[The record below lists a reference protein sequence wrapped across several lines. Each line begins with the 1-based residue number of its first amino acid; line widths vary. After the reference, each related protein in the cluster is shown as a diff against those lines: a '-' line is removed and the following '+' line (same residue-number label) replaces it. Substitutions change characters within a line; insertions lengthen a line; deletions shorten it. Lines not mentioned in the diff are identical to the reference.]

1 MKKILLI
8 LSILMTINFTACK
21 KSNYTIGGDKNFGT
35 IKDKIADPDEKTI
48 AFNNA
53 AGLKG
58 FEDIMD
64 ASNILKGD
72 INAEILKGDNL
83 IYSPHSANS
92 VYSLLARYSK
102 IMENEEVFPGFPMKD
117 LQTYKL
123 KPSLID
129 SRSLFLVNSDP
140 DTSIKALDGDG
151 VLKVVG
157 FPDQA
162 SDLAKKLQKQVLGEV
177 LLEPNYKDMD
187 LSIINATR
195 FFGGWEDEFDKDLT
209 ADDKF
214 KTFDG
219 QVIVPFM
226 NEYARDNTGYQT
238 EYFTATYK
246 EAKVDKESAR
256 VYFMVPKEVD
266 GMSREDLY
274 KKALEDMVDAIT
286 NYKYSDHYSAIILKT
301 PKINLT
307 SSIDLLKTMKVKD
320 RDFVDKDFAVDQN
333 VQNPSEKTYRTNSIK
348 QVARLSIDEKTVEAK
363 AVTILE
369 GDLTATPID
378 DEKILEVICD
388 KPYFVII
395 TSPYKD
401 GELITFM
408 ALITNPK

>member
-8 LSILMTINFTACK
+8 LSILMAINFTACK
-21 KSNYTIGGDKNFGT
+21 RAGDDNFGR
-35 IKDKIADPDEKTI
+35 IKGEASEPDNKAI

-58 FEDIMD
+58 FEDIME

-72 INAEILKGDNL
+72 INSEILQGANL
-83 IYSPHSANS
+83 IYSPYSANS

-102 IMENEEVFPGFPMKD
+102 IMESEEVFPGFPMKD
-117 LQTYKL
+117 LETYKL

-129 SRSLFLVNSDP
+129 SRSLFLVNNEP
-140 DTSIKALDGDG
+140 DTGIKALEGDG

-162 SDLAKKLQKQVLGEV
+162 KDLAVELQKQVLGEV
-177 LLEPNYKDMD
+177 LLEPNYNGMD

-219 QVIVPFM
+219 EVIVPFM
-226 NEYARDNTGYQT
+226 NQDFMGKIGYQT
-238 EYFTATYK
+238 EYFTAVYK
-246 EAKVDKESAR
+246 EAKVDKERAR

-286 NYKYSDHYSAIILKT
+286 NEKYFDRYDIILKT
-301 PKINLT
+301 PKIDLT
-307 SSIDLLKTMKVKD
+307 SNINLLKTMEANG
-320 RDFVDKDFAVDQN
+320 RDFVNKNFAVNQN
-333 VQNPSEKTYRTNSIK
+333 VQNPSDETYRTRSIK
-348 QVARLSIDEKTVEAK
+348 QVAKLKIDEKKVEAK
-363 AVTILE
+363 AVTILA
-369 GDLTATPID
+369 GDKSEAPI
-378 DEKILEVICD
+378 EEVKILKVICD

-395 TSPYKD
+395 TSPSMD

-408 ALITNPK
+408 ALITNPQ

>member
-1 MKKILLI
+1 MNQE
-8 LSILMTINFTACK
+8 LM
-21 KSNYTIGGDKNFGT
+21 
-35 IKDKIADPDEKTI
+35 DKIA
-48 AFNNA
+48 
-53 AGLKG
+53 
-58 FEDIMD
+58 
-64 ASNILKGD
+64 
-72 INAEILKGDNL
+72 
-83 IYSPHSANS
+83 
-92 VYSLLARYSK
+92 
-102 IMENEEVFPGFPMKD
+102 
-117 LQTYKL
+117 
-123 KPSLID
+123 
-129 SRSLFLVNSDP
+129 
-140 DTSIKALDGDG
+140 
-151 VLKVVG
+151 
-157 FPDQA
+157 
-162 SDLAKKLQKQVLGEV
+162 
-177 LLEPNYKDMD
+177 
-187 LSIINATR
+187 
-195 FFGGWEDEFDKDLT
+195 
-209 ADDKF
+209 
-214 KTFDG
+214 
-219 QVIVPFM
+219 
-226 NEYARDNTGYQT
+226 YQT

-246 EAKVDKESAR
+246 EARVDKESAR

-266 GMSREDLY
+266 GISREDLY

-348 QVARLSIDEKTVEAK
+348 QVTRLSIDEKTVEAK

>member
-1 MKKILLI
+1 MKKIILI
-8 LSILMTINFTACK
+8 LSILMAINFTACK
-21 KSNYTIGGDKNFGT
+21 RAGDDNFGR
-35 IKDKIADPDEKTI
+35 IKGEASEPDNKAI

-58 FEDIMD
+58 FEDIME

-72 INAEILKGDNL
+72 INSEILQGANL
-83 IYSPHSANS
+83 IYSPYSANS
-92 VYSLLARYSK
+92 VYSLLSRYSK
-102 IMENEEVFPGFPMKD
+102 AMENEEVFPGFPIKD

-123 KPSLID
+123 RPTLID
-129 SRSLFLVNSDP
+129 SRSLFLVNSEP
-140 DTSIKALDGDG
+140 DTPIKALDGDG
-151 VLKVVG
+151 ILKVVG

-162 SDLAKKLQKQVLGEV
+162 KDLAVELQKEVLGEV
-177 LLEPNYKDMD
+177 LLEPDYKDMD

-195 FFGGWEDEFDKDLT
+195 FFGAWENEFDKDLT

-219 QVIVPFM
+219 EVTVPFM
-226 NEYARDNTGYQT
+226 NQDFMGKIGYQT
-238 EYFTATYK
+238 EYFTAVYK
-246 EAKVDKESAR
+246 EAKVDNERAR

-274 KKALEDMVDAIT
+274 KKAIEDMVDAIT
-286 NYKYSDHYSAIILKT
+286 NEKYFDDRYDIILKT
-301 PKINLT
+301 PKIDLT
-307 SSIDLLKTMKVKD
+307 SNIDLLKTMEANG
-320 RDFVDKDFAVDQN
+320 RDFVNKNFAVDQN
-333 VQNPSEKTYRTNSIK
+333 VQNPSDESYRTRSIK
-348 QVARLSIDEKTVEAK
+348 QVAKLKIDEKTVEAK

-395 TSPYKD
+395 TSPYNN

-408 ALITNPK
+408 DLITNPK

>member
-1 MKKILLI
+1 MKNILLI
-8 LSILMTINFTACK
+8 LSILIAINFTACK
-21 KSNYTIGGDKNFGT
+21 KTVDDNFGR
-35 IKDKIADPDEKTI
+35 IKGEASEPDEKTI

-72 INAEILKGDNL
+72 INDEILQGANL
-83 IYSPHSANS
+83 IYSPYSANS

-102 IMENEEVFPGFPMKD
+102 AMENEKVFPGFPIKD

-129 SRSLFLVNSDP
+129 SRSLFLVNSEP
-140 DTSIKALDGDG
+140 DTPIKALDGDG

-162 SDLAKKLQKQVLGEV
+162 SELAKKLQKEVLGEV
-177 LLEPNYKDMD
+177 LLEPDYKDMD

-195 FFGGWEDEFDKDLT
+195 FFGAWENEFDKDLT

-219 QVIVPFM
+219 EVTVPFM
-226 NEYARDNTGYQT
+226 NQELLSKIGYQT
-238 EYFTATYK
+238 EYFTAVYK
-246 EAKVDKESAR
+246 EAKVDKERAR
-256 VYFMVPKEVD
+256 VYFVVPKEVD
-266 GMSREDLY
+266 GMNREDLY

-286 NYKYSDHYSAIILKT
+286 NEKYSDHYDIILKT
-301 PKINLT
+301 PKIDLT
-307 SSIDLLKTMKVKD
+307 SNIDLLKTMEASG
-320 RDFVDKDFAVDQN
+320 RDFVNKNFAVDQN
-333 VQNPSEKTYRTNSIK
+333 VQNPSEETYMTRSIK
-348 QVARLSIDEKTVEAK
+348 QVAKLKIDEKKVEAK
-363 AVTILE
+363 AVTILDGVKSE
-369 GDLTATPID
+369 PAI
-378 DEKILEVICD
+378 EEVKILKVICD

-395 TSPYKD
+395 TSPSMD

-408 ALITNPK
+408 ALITNPQ

>member
-8 LSILMTINFTACK
+8 LSILMAINFAACK

-58 FEDIMD
+58 FEDIME

-102 IMENEEVFPGFPMKD
+102 AMENEEVFPGFPMKD
-117 LQTYKL
+117 LVTYKL

-129 SRSLFLVNSDP
+129 SRSLFLVNNEP
-140 DTSIKALDGDG
+140 DTGIKALGGDG
-151 VLKVVG
+151 ILKVVG

-162 SDLAKKLQKQVLGEV
+162 KDLAVELQKQVLGEV
-177 LLEPNYKDMD
+177 LAEPDYKDMD
-187 LSIINATR
+187 ISIINATR
-195 FFGGWEDEFDKDLT
+195 FFGAWVDEFDKDLT

-214 KTFDG
+214 NTFDG
-219 QVIVPFM
+219 EAIVPFM
-226 NEYARDNTGYQT
+226 NQDFTGKIGYQS
-238 EYFTATYK
+238 EYFTAVYK
-246 EAKVDKESAR
+246 EAKVDKEMAR
-256 VYFMVPKEVD
+256 VYFMVPKDVD
-266 GMSREDLY
+266 GMTSEDLY

-286 NYKYSDHYSAIILKT
+286 NEKYFDRYDIILKT
-301 PKINLT
+301 PKIDLT
-307 SSIDLLKTMKVKD
+307 SNIDLFKTMEASG
-320 RDFVDKDFAVDQN
+320 RDFINKDFAVDQN
-333 VQNPSEKTYRTNSIK
+333 VQNPSDESYRTRSIK
-348 QVARLSIDEKTVEAK
+348 QVARLKIDEKKVEAK
-363 AVTILE
+363 AVTILDGVKSE
-369 GDLTATPID
+369 PAI
-378 DEKILEVICD
+378 EEVKILKVICD

-395 TSPYKD
+395 TSPSVD

-408 ALITNPK
+408 ALITNPQ

>member
-1 MKKILLI
+1 MKKILFI
-8 LSILMTINFTACK
+8 LSILMAINFAACK
-21 KSNYTIGGDKNFGT
+21 KSEYTIGGDKNFGT
-35 IKDKIADPDEKTI
+35 IKDKIADPDDKTI

-72 INAEILKGDNL
+72 INSEILKGDNL
-83 IYSPHSANS
+83 IYSPYSANS

-102 IMENEEVFPGFPMKD
+102 AMENEEVFPGFPMKD
-117 LQTYKL
+117 LMTYEL
-123 KPSLID
+123 QPSLID
-129 SRSLFLVNSDP
+129 SRSLFLVNSQP
-140 DTSIKALDGDG
+140 DTPIKALGGDG
-151 VLKVVG
+151 ILKVVG

-162 SDLAKKLQKQVLGEV
+162 KDLAVELQKQVLGEV
-177 LLEPNYKDMD
+177 LLEPNYNGMD

-195 FFGGWEDEFDKDLT
+195 FFGAWEDEFDKDLT

-219 QVIVPFM
+219 EVAVPFM
-226 NEYARDNTGYQT
+226 NQELIDQTGYQT
-238 EYFTATYK
+238 EYLAATHK
-246 EAKVDKESAR
+246 EANVDKERAC

-266 GMSREDLY
+266 GISREDLY

>member
-8 LSILMTINFTACK
+8 LSILMAINFTACK
-21 KSNYTIGGDKNFGT
+21 KAGDDNFGR
-35 IKDKIADPDEKTI
+35 IKGEASEPDEKTI

-58 FEDIMD
+58 FEDIME

-72 INAEILKGDNL
+72 INDEILQGANL
-83 IYSPHSANS
+83 IYSPYSANS

-102 IMENEEVFPGFPMKD
+102 AMENEEVFPGFPIKD

-123 KPSLID
+123 RPTLID
-129 SRSLFLVNSDP
+129 SRSLFLVNSEP
-140 DTSIKALDGDG
+140 DTPIKALEGDG

-162 SDLAKKLQKQVLGEV
+162 SDLAKKLQKEVLGEV
-177 LLEPNYKDMD
+177 LLEPDYKDMD

-195 FFGGWEDEFDKDLT
+195 FFGAWENEFDKDLT

-219 QVIVPFM
+219 EVTVPFM
-226 NEYARDNTGYQT
+226 NQDFMGKIGYQT
-238 EYFTATYK
+238 EYFTAVYK
-246 EAKVDKESAR
+246 EAKVDKKKAR

-286 NYKYSDHYSAIILKT
+286 NDKYFDRYDVILKT
-301 PKINLT
+301 PKIDLT
-307 SSIDLLKTMKVKD
+307 SNIDLFKTMEASG
-320 RDFVDKDFAVDQN
+320 RDFVSKDFAVDQN
-333 VQNPSEKTYRTNSIK
+333 VQNPSDESYRTRSIK
-348 QVARLSIDEKTVEAK
+348 QVAKLKIDEKKVEAK
-363 AVTILE
+363 AVTILAGVKSE
-369 GDLTATPID
+369 PAI
-378 DEKILEVICD
+378 EEVKILKVICD

-395 TSPYKD
+395 TSPSMD

-408 ALITNPK
+408 ALITNPQ

>member
-8 LSILMTINFTACK
+8 LSILMAINFTACK
-21 KSNYTIGGDKNFGT
+21 KAGDDNFGR
-35 IKDKIADPDEKTI
+35 IKGEASEPDEKTI

-58 FEDIMD
+58 FEDIME

-72 INAEILKGDNL
+72 INDEILQGANL
-83 IYSPHSANS
+83 IYSPYSANS

-102 IMENEEVFPGFPMKD
+102 AMENEEIFPGFPMKD
-117 LQTYKL
+117 LETYKL

-140 DTSIKALDGDG
+140 DTGIKALDGDG

-162 SDLAKKLQKQVLGEV
+162 SDLAKKLQKEVLGEV
-177 LLEPNYKDMD
+177 LLEPDYKDMD

-195 FFGGWEDEFDKDLT
+195 FFGAWENEFDKDLT

-219 QVIVPFM
+219 EVTVPFM
-226 NEYARDNTGYQT
+226 NQDFMGKIGYQT
-238 EYFTATYK
+238 EYFTAVYK
-246 EAKVDKESAR
+246 EAKVDKKKAR

-286 NYKYSDHYSAIILKT
+286 NDKYFDRYDVILKT
-301 PKINLT
+301 PKIDLT
-307 SSIDLLKTMKVKD
+307 SNIDLFKTMEASG
-320 RDFVDKDFAVDQN
+320 RDFVSKDFAVDQN
-333 VQNPSEKTYRTNSIK
+333 VQNPSDESYRTRSIK
-348 QVARLSIDEKTVEAK
+348 QVARLKIDEKKVEAK
-363 AVTILE
+363 AVTILAGVKSE
-369 GDLTATPID
+369 PAI
-378 DEKILEVICD
+378 EEVKILKVICD

-395 TSPYKD
+395 TSPSMD

-408 ALITNPK
+408 ALITNPQ

>member
-8 LSILMTINFTACK
+8 LSILMAINFAACNK
-21 KSNYTIGGDKNFGT
+21 AGDDNFGR
-35 IKDKIADPDEKTI
+35 IKGEASEPDEKTI

-58 FEDIMD
+58 FEDIME

-72 INAEILKGDNL
+72 INDEILQGANL
-83 IYSPHSANS
+83 IYSPYSANS

-102 IMENEEVFPGFPMKD
+102 AMENEEVFPGFPMKD

-129 SRSLFLVNSDP
+129 SRSLFLVNSEP
-140 DTSIKALDGDG
+140 DTPIKALDGDG

-162 SDLAKKLQKQVLGEV
+162 SDLAKKLQKEVLGEV
-177 LLEPNYKDMD
+177 LLEPDYKDMD

-195 FFGGWEDEFDKDLT
+195 FFGAWENEFDKDLT

-214 KTFDG
+214 KTFDND
-219 QVIVPFM
+219 VTVPFM
-226 NEYARDNTGYQT
+226 NQELLGKIGYQT
-238 EYFTATYK
+238 EYFTAVYK
-246 EAKVDKESAR
+246 EAKVDNERAR

-286 NYKYSDHYSAIILKT
+286 NEKYSDRYDIILKT
-301 PKINLT
+301 PKIDLT
-307 SSIDLLKTMKVKD
+307 SNIDLLKTMEASG
-320 RDFVDKDFAVDQN
+320 RDFVNKNFAVNQN
-333 VQNPSEKTYRTNSIK
+333 VQNPSDETYRTRSIK
-348 QVARLSIDEKTVEAK
+348 QVAKLKIDEKKVEAK

-369 GDLTATPID
+369 GAKSEPAIEEVKT
-378 DEKILEVICD
+378 LEVICD

-395 TSPYKD
+395 TSPSVD

-408 ALITNPK
+408 ALITNPQ

>member
-8 LSILMTINFTACK
+8 LSILMAINFIACK
-21 KSNYTIGGDKNFGT
+21 KSEYTIGGDKNFGT
-35 IKDKIADPDEKTI
+35 IKDKITDPDEKTI

-53 AGLKG
+53 AALKG

-64 ASNILKGD
+64 ASNILKGPV
-72 INAEILKGDNL
+72 NEEILQGATL
-83 IYSPHSANS
+83 IYSPYSANS

-102 IMENEEVFPGFPMKD
+102 AMENEKIFPGFPIKD

-129 SRSLFLVNSDP
+129 SRSLFLVNSEP
-140 DTSIKALDGDG
+140 DTGIKGLDGDG

-162 SDLAKKLQKQVLGEV
+162 SDLAKKLQKEVLGEV
-177 LLEPNYKDMD
+177 LLEPNYNGMD

-195 FFGGWEDEFDKDLT
+195 FFGAWEDEFDKDLT

-219 QVIVPFM
+219 EVTVPFM
-226 NEYARDNTGYQT
+226 NQDFMGKIGYQT
-238 EYFTATYK
+238 EYFTAVYK
-246 EAKVDKESAR
+246 EAKVDKERAR

-266 GMSREDLY
+266 GITNEDLY
-274 KKALEDMVDAIT
+274 KKAIEDMVDAIT
-286 NYKYSDHYSAIILKT
+286 NEKYFDDRYDIVLKT
-301 PKINLT
+301 PKIDLT
-307 SSIDLLKTMKVKD
+307 SNIDLLKTMEASG
-320 RDFVDKDFAVDQN
+320 RDFVNKDFAVDQN
-333 VQNPSEKTYRTNSIK
+333 VQNPSDESYRTRSIK
-348 QVARLSIDEKTVEAK
+348 QVAKLKIDEKKVEAK

-369 GDLTATPID
+369 GDKSAAPLD
-378 DEKILEVICD
+378 NEKFLEVICD

-395 TSPYKD
+395 TSPGIY

-408 ALITNPK
+408 ALITNPQ

>member
-8 LSILMTINFTACK
+8 LSILMAINFTACNK
-21 KSNYTIGGDKNFGT
+21 TGDDNFGR
-35 IKDKIADPDEKTI
+35 IKGEATEPDDKAI
-48 AFNNA
+48 AFNNGA
-53 AGLKG
+53 ALKG
-58 FEDIMD
+58 FEDIME

-72 INAEILKGDNL
+72 INDEILQGANL
-83 IYSPHSANS
+83 IYSPYSANS

-102 IMENEEVFPGFPMKD
+102 AMENEEVFPGFPIKD

-123 KPSLID
+123 RPRLID
-129 SRSLFLVNSDP
+129 SRSLFLVNSEP
-140 DTSIKALDGDG
+140 DTGIKALEGDG
-151 VLKVVG
+151 ILKVVG
-157 FPDQA
+157 FPDK
-162 SDLAKKLQKQVLGEV
+162 AKKLAMDLQKEVLGEV
-177 LLEPNYKDMD
+177 LLEPNYNGMD

-219 QVIVPFM
+219 EARVPFM
-226 NEYARDNTGYQT
+226 NQDFTGKIGYQS
-238 EYFTATYK
+238 EYFTAVYK
-246 EAKVDKESAR
+246 EAKVDKEMAR
-256 VYFMVPKEVD
+256 VYFMVPKDVD
-266 GMSREDLY
+266 GMTSEDLY

-286 NYKYSDHYSAIILKT
+286 NEKYFDRYDIILKT
-301 PKINLT
+301 PKIDLT
-307 SSIDLLKTMKVKD
+307 SNIDLLKTMEASG
-320 RDFVDKDFAVDQN
+320 RDFVNKDFAVDQN

-348 QVARLSIDEKTVEAK
+348 QVTRLSIDEKTVEAK

>member
-8 LSILMTINFTACK
+8 LSILMAINFAACK
-21 KSNYTIGGDKNFGT
+21 KSEYTIGGDKNFGT

-102 IMENEEVFPGFPMKD
+102 IMESEEVFPGFPMKD

-129 SRSLFLVNSDP
+129 SRSLFLVNNEP
-140 DTSIKALDGDG
+140 DTGIKALGGDG
-151 VLKVVG
+151 ILKVVG

-162 SDLAKKLQKQVLGEV
+162 KDLAVELQKQVLGEV
-177 LLEPNYKDMD
+177 LLEPGYKDMD

-219 QVIVPFM
+219 EARVPFM
-226 NEYARDNTGYQT
+226 NQDFTGKIGYQS
-238 EYFTATYK
+238 EYFTAVYK
-246 EAKVDKESAR
+246 EAKVDKEMAR
-256 VYFMVPKEVD
+256 VYFMVPKDVD
-266 GMSREDLY
+266 GMTSEDLY

-286 NYKYSDHYSAIILKT
+286 NEKYFDRYDIILKT
-301 PKINLT
+301 PKIDLT
-307 SSIDLLKTMKVKD
+307 SNIDLLKTMEASG
-320 RDFVDKDFAVDQN
+320 RDFVNKDFAVDQN

-348 QVARLSIDEKTVEAK
+348 QVTRLSIDEKTVEAK

>member
-1 MKKILLI
+1 MKNILLI
-8 LSILMTINFTACK
+8 LSILIAINFTACK
-21 KSNYTIGGDKNFGT
+21 KSDYTIGGDKNFGT

-58 FEDIMD
+58 FEDIME

-72 INAEILKGDNL
+72 INSEVLKGDNL

-129 SRSLFLVNSDP
+129 SRSLFLVNSKP
-140 DTSIKALDGDG
+140 DTGIKALEGDG
-151 VLKVVG
+151 ILKVVG

-162 SDLAKKLQKQVLGEV
+162 SELAKKLQKEVLGEV
-177 LLEPNYKDMD
+177 LLEPDYKDMD

-195 FFGGWEDEFDKDLT
+195 FFGAWEDEFDKDLT

-219 QVIVPFM
+219 EVTVPFM
-226 NEYARDNTGYQT
+226 NQDFMGKIGYQS
-238 EYFTATYK
+238 EYFTAVYK
-246 EAKVDKESAR
+246 EAKVDKEKAR

-266 GMSREDLY
+266 GLTNEDLY

-286 NYKYSDHYSAIILKT
+286 NEKYFDRYDIILKT
-301 PKINLT
+301 PKIDLT
-307 SSIDLLKTMKVKD
+307 SNIDLLKTMEASG
-320 RDFVDKDFAVDQN
+320 RDFVNKDFAVDQN
-333 VQNPSEKTYRTNSIK
+333 VQNPSDESYRTRSIK
-348 QVARLSIDEKTVEAK
+348 QVARLKIDEKTVEAK
-363 AVTILE
+363 AVTILAGVKSE
-369 GDLTATPID
+369 PAI
-378 DEKILEVICD
+378 EEVKILKVICD

-395 TSPYKD
+395 TSPSMD

-408 ALITNPK
+408 ALITNPQ

>member
-8 LSILMTINFTACK
+8 LSILMAINFTACK
-21 KSNYTIGGDKNFGT
+21 KTGDDNFGR
-35 IKDKIADPDEKTI
+35 IKGEASEADNKTI

-58 FEDIMD
+58 FEDIME

-72 INAEILKGDNL
+72 INDEILQGANL
-83 IYSPHSANS
+83 IYSPYSANS

-102 IMENEEVFPGFPMKD
+102 AMKNEEVFPGFLIKD
-117 LQTYKL
+117 LETYKL
-123 KPSLID
+123 RPRLID
-129 SRSLFLVNSDP
+129 SRSLFLVNSKP
-140 DTSIKALDGDG
+140 DTAIKAFDGDG
-151 VLKVVG
+151 ILKVVG

-162 SDLAKKLQKQVLGEV
+162 SELAKKLQKEVLGEV
-177 LLEPNYKDMD
+177 LLEPDYKDMD

-195 FFGGWEDEFDKDLT
+195 FFGAWENEFDKDLT

-219 QVIVPFM
+219 EVTVPFM
-226 NEYARDNTGYQT
+226 NQDFMGKIGYQT
-238 EYFTATYK
+238 EYFTAVYK
-246 EAKVDKESAR
+246 EAKVDKKKAR

-286 NYKYSDHYSAIILKT
+286 NDKYFDRYDVILKT
-301 PKINLT
+301 PKIDLT
-307 SSIDLLKTMKVKD
+307 SNIDLFKTMEASG
-320 RDFVDKDFAVDQN
+320 RDFVNKDFAVDQN
-333 VQNPSEKTYRTNSIK
+333 VQNPSDESYRTRSIK
-348 QVARLSIDEKTVEAK
+348 QVARLKIDEKKVEAK
-363 AVTILE
+363 AVTILAGVKSE
-369 GDLTATPID
+369 PAI
-378 DEKILEVICD
+378 EEVKILKVICD

-395 TSPYKD
+395 TSPSMD

-408 ALITNPK
+408 ALITNPQ

>member
-8 LSILMTINFTACK
+8 LSILMAINFTACK
-21 KSNYTIGGDKNFGT
+21 KAGDDNFGR
-35 IKDKIADPDEKTI
+35 IKGEASEPDEKTI

-58 FEDIMD
+58 FEDIME

-72 INAEILKGDNL
+72 INDEILQGANL
-83 IYSPHSANS
+83 IYSPYSANS

-102 IMENEEVFPGFPMKD
+102 AMENEEIFPGFPMKD
-117 LQTYKL
+117 LETYKL

-140 DTSIKALDGDG
+140 DTGIKALDGDG

-162 SDLAKKLQKQVLGEV
+162 SDLAKKLQKEVLGEV
-177 LLEPNYKDMD
+177 LLEPDYKDMD

-195 FFGGWEDEFDKDLT
+195 FFGAWENEFDKDLT

-219 QVIVPFM
+219 EVTVPFM
-226 NEYARDNTGYQT
+226 NQDFMGKIGYQT
-238 EYFTATYK
+238 EYFTAVYK
-246 EAKVDKESAR
+246 EAKVDKKKAR

-286 NYKYSDHYSAIILKT
+286 NEKYFGRYDIILKT
-301 PKINLT
+301 PKIDLT
-307 SSIDLLKTMKVKD
+307 SNIDLLKTMEASG
-320 RDFVDKDFAVDQN
+320 RDFVSKDFAVDQN
-333 VQNPSEKTYRTNSIK
+333 VQNPSDESYRTRSIK
-348 QVARLSIDEKTVEAK
+348 QVARLKIDEKKVEAK
-363 AVTILE
+363 AVTILAGVKSE
-369 GDLTATPID
+369 PAI
-378 DEKILEVICD
+378 EEVKILKVICD

-395 TSPYKD
+395 TSPSMD

-408 ALITNPK
+408 ALITNPQ